1 MKSIRRIK
9 KPIADLPT
17 DSTMQSI
24 TDSIDSIIDHS
35 DKDSIKQI
43 HIDSTDDRRS
53 EYSRSKSIT
62 KDLITTNQNHT
73 SLSPAQKTSKVLH
86 KRIDRLLAMQHNRFR
101 MIDSAVADFE
111 KDIEVNDLQTY
122 VTLLKMQGRM
132 LDSFIGYSKVLREDQ
147 DINAGIQVNN
157 FNLGSLSTDEL
168 RNLVSILDKSKEV
181 TADVQILDR

>member
-1 MKSIRRIK
+1 MKSIRRTK
-9 KPIADLPT
+9 KPITDLPT

-35 DKDSIKQI
+35 DNRNGSDHTESTNKDSIKQI
-43 HIDSTDDRRS
+43 HN
-53 EYSRSKSIT
+53 
-62 KDLITTNQNHT
+62 DLITTNQNHT

-86 KRIDRLLAMQHNRFR
+86 NRIDRLLAMQHNRFR
-101 MIDSAVADFE
+101 KIDSAVADFE

>member
-43 HIDSTDDRRS
+43 HIDSTNKD
-53 EYSRSKSIT
+53 SI
-62 KDLITTNQNHT
+62 KQIHNDLITTNQNHT
-73 SLSPAQKTSKVLH
+73 SLSSAQKTSKVLH
-86 KRIDRLLAMQHNRFR
+86 NRIDRLLAMQHNRFR
-101 MIDSAVADFE
+101 KIDSAVADFE